1 MRRVEKYARQEGAET
16 ITDWLGG
23 RKWTPELNDQFI
35 NEMRSQ
41 GRKIIDIG
49 PDFERRL
56 KYKRGD
62 TVNGRPPSEIYGRE
76 RQLLRDYPNRRRVY
90 DRQGKYRGG
99 VPGFDEV
106 PK

>member
-1 MRRVEKYARQEGAET
+1 MKRVERYARRIGPET
-16 ITDWLGG
+16 ITDWRGG
-23 RKWTPELNDQFI
+23 REWTPELNDQFI
-35 NEMRSQ
+35 EEMMAQ
-41 GRKIIDIG
+41 GREVIDIG

-90 DRQGKYRGG
+90 DRQGKYLGG

-106 PK
+106 PR